1 MPPILLHTTETILNS
16 PGILLSLFCLSIL
29 ILYII
34 LTHFFTLVWFEQKS
48 RKFLNY
54 TPYKKILFA
63 LKQTFLKKLNQG
75 PFNQKQ
81 RFQIVEQ
88 MPAFLQALSNTL
100 KAGYSL
106 TNAFS
111 FLSHEVPMPLQKE
124 LQLINQKL
132 NSKIPLPQVL
142 QSFAKNIN
150 QKDIDFFVESTC
162 LQLKTGGNLILLF
175 KKIGTNIEE
184 KLKIKRDLEAY
195 TSQGKLSGLLMAGL
209 WPISLLFFYFASP
222 NHIDILFHTSA
233 GNILLGLSL
242 FLECLGFLFIWKIM
256 HVKI

>member
-1 MPPILLHTTETILNS
+1 
-16 PGILLSLFCLSIL
+16 
-29 ILYII
+29 
-34 LTHFFTLVWFEQKS
+34 
-48 RKFLNY
+48 
-54 TPYKKILFA
+54 
-63 LKQTFLKKLNQG
+63 
-75 PFNQKQ
+75 
-81 RFQIVEQ
+81 
-88 MPAFLQALSNTL
+88 
-100 KAGYSL
+100 
-106 TNAFS
+106 
-111 FLSHEVPMPLQKE
+111 MPLQKE